1 MKRIATILASSALLV
16 LSPAMAQAQAA
27 KESAPKSAGADASG
41 GLAPSSVGK
50 PARTVGGATRGVK
63 KVDPKDQQP
72 TAAKEKS
79 EYPKAAAAAT
89 TAK

>member
-16 LSPAMAQAQAA
+16 LSPAIAQAQTA
-27 KESAPKSAGADASG
+27 KESAPQAGSTNASG
-41 GLAPSSVGK
+41 GLAPTSVGK

-63 KVDPKDQQP
+63 KGDPKDQQP

-79 EYPKAAAAAT
+79 EDPKTAPAAAT
-89 TAK
+89 AK